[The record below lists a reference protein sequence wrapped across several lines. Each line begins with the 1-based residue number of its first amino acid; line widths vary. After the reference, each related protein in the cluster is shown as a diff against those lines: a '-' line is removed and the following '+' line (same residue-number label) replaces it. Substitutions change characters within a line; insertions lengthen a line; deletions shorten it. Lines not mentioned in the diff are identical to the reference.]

1 MSAQIPRI
9 GEVYLLNFEGEGSVQ
24 SGFRP
29 GVVFQNNIGNTHSP
43 NVVVLPLT
51 TNLKRLDLPTNVLL
65 RAENT
70 GLLKDSV
77 VLCGNPKCVPKE
89 KLGRYLTTLPSFY
102 IGQIAA
108 ASIMASGAIS
118 YMELNAVVSV
128 WRKARQTVSIMSRG

>member
-29 GVVFQNNIGNTHSP
+29 GVVFQNNIGNAHSP

-118 YMELNAVVSV
+118 YMELNAIVSV
-128 WRKARQTVSIMSRG
+128 WQKARQTASIMSRG